1 MLGIFIG
8 VAAVI
13 AALILTESVG
23 AFFTNMIEGL
33 GANTVWIEPGS
44 SGNDRA
50 IVTGEPSQSLTVRDV
65 DSLSKLNNVMAISP
79 VVYTQ
84 GQVIYGKQ
92 NWQTSIQGVSPAY
105 HKIRNWQVTQ
115 GFFFND
121 AEAISAKTVVVLG
134 DTVAKN
140 IFGQAGENPI
150 GKEISLR
157 GQLYRIIG
165 VLAPKGGFNQDDTV
179 LIPFQTAVARLGVG
193 RSAGIEGIQLQTES
207 ANHVNTVVE
216 EVKSTLR
223 KNHRLL
229 TGENDDFKITTSDQ
243 LMEQS
248 QQISGVITFL
258 LVGIAA
264 ISLTVGGIGIM
275 NIMLVSVT
283 QRTREIGL
291 RMSIGARRR
300 DIRNQFLIEALVLC
314 LAGGGS
320 GLLFGLLIGFGMTSA
335 FGMPSII
342 SLTTIISPF
351 VISTAIA
358 LVFGIYPASRA
369 ARLDP
374 VVALRRA
381 R

>member
-1 MLGIFIG
+1 
-8 VAAVI
+8 
-13 AALILTESVG
+13 
-23 AFFTNMIEGL
+23 
-33 GANTVWIEPGS
+33 
-44 SGNDRA
+44 
-50 IVTGEPSQSLTVRDV
+50 
-65 DSLSKLNNVMAISP
+65 
-79 VVYTQ
+79 
-84 GQVIYGKQ
+84 
-92 NWQTSIQGVSPAY
+92 
-105 HKIRNWQVTQ
+105 
-115 GFFFND
+115 
-121 AEAISAKTVVVLG
+121 
-134 DTVAKN
+134 
-140 IFGQAGENPI
+140 
-150 GKEISLR
+150 
-157 GQLYRIIG
+157 
-165 VLAPKGGFNQDDTV
+165 
-179 LIPFQTAVARLGVG
+179 
-193 RSAGIEGIQLQTES
+193 
-207 ANHVNTVVE
+207 
-216 EVKSTLR
+216 
-223 KNHRLL
+223 
-229 TGENDDFKITTSDQ
+229 
-243 LMEQS
+243 
-248 QQISGVITFL
+248 
-258 LVGIAA
+258 
-264 ISLTVGGIGIM
+264 M